1 MENKLNNKII
11 IEVKNLTKSFNE
23 TMVLNDI
30 NFKLFEG
37 ESLAVIGASGSGKS
51 VLLKNIIG
59 LLSPDK
65 GSIKINNVE
74 MVGLKRSVKEKILLD
89 LGITFQHGALFDS
102 LQNWENIVFKV
113 KNKEK
118 LTDKDAKELALSIIK
133 RLGLN
138 SEILDLYP
146 SEISGGMQK
155 RVAIARAICGNP
167 KVLLFDEPTSGLD
180 PVTGSL
186 INKLIKSAVKTVGG
200 SAITIT
206 HDMASVCKVAD
217 KVILIDKQTIS
228 WSGTPKEMLKS
239 DNAQI
244 KDFIR
249 SNSNFTGFDFEG
261 SNFSVIIDTLAYN
274 TYINAFN
281 ANLIANESFLD
292 SATIRENVVSL
303 ARNIGM
309 CPVQKLLQSL
319 QLKLEI

>member
-1 MENKLNNKII
+1 MENKSNNKII

-37 ESLAVIGASGSGKS
+37 ESLAIIGASGSGKS

-65 GSIKINNVE
+65 GSIKINNLE

-102 LQNWENIVFKV
+102 LQNWENIVFKI

-155 RVAIARAICGNP
+155 RIAIARAICGNP

-186 INKLIKSAVKTVGG
+186 IDKLIKSAVKTVGG

-244 KDFIR
+244 KDFIK
-249 SNSNFTGFDFEG
+249 STN
-261 SNFSVIIDTLAYN
+261 
-274 TYINAFN
+274 
-281 ANLIANESFLD
+281 
-292 SATIRENVVSL
+292 
-303 ARNIGM
+303 
-309 CPVQKLLQSL
+309 PKLF
-319 QLKLEI
+319 I

>member
-1 MENKLNNKII
+1 MENKSNNKII

-37 ESLAVIGASGSGKS
+37 ESLAIIGASGSGKS

-65 GSIKINNVE
+65 GSIKINDVE
-74 MVGLKRSVKEKILLD
+74 MVDLKRSAKEKILLD

-186 INKLIKSAVKTVGG
+186 IDKLIKSAVKTVGG

-244 KDFIR
+244 KDFIK
-249 SNSNFTGFDFEG
+249 STN
-261 SNFSVIIDTLAYN
+261 
-274 TYINAFN
+274 
-281 ANLIANESFLD
+281 
-292 SATIRENVVSL
+292 
-303 ARNIGM
+303 
-309 CPVQKLLQSL
+309 PKLF
-319 QLKLEI
+319 I

>member
-1 MENKLNNKII
+1 MENKSNNKII

-37 ESLAVIGASGSGKS
+37 ESLAIIGASGSGKS

-186 INKLIKSAVKTVGG
+186 IDKLIKSAVKTVGG

-244 KDFIR
+244 KDFIK
-249 SNSNFTGFDFEG
+249 STN
-261 SNFSVIIDTLAYN
+261 
-274 TYINAFN
+274 
-281 ANLIANESFLD
+281 
-292 SATIRENVVSL
+292 
-303 ARNIGM
+303 
-309 CPVQKLLQSL
+309 PKLF
-319 QLKLEI
+319 I

>member
-1 MENKLNNKII
+1 MENKSNNKII
-11 IEVKNLTKSFNE
+11 IEVKKLTKSFNE

-37 ESLAVIGASGSGKS
+37 ESLAIIGASGSGKS

-186 INKLIKSAVKTVGG
+186 IDKLIKSAVKTVGG

-244 KDFIR
+244 KDFIK
-249 SNSNFTGFDFEG
+249 STN
-261 SNFSVIIDTLAYN
+261 
-274 TYINAFN
+274 
-281 ANLIANESFLD
+281 
-292 SATIRENVVSL
+292 
-303 ARNIGM
+303 
-309 CPVQKLLQSL
+309 PKLF
-319 QLKLEI
+319 I

>member
-1 MENKLNNKII
+1 MQNKLNNKTI
-11 IEVKNLTKSFNE
+11 IEVTNLTKSFRE

-30 NFKLFEG
+30 NFKLFKG
-37 ESLAVIGASGSGKS
+37 ESLAIIGASGSGKS

-74 MVGLKRSVKEKILLD
+74 MVNLKRSIKEKILLD

-113 KNKEK
+113 RNKEK
-118 LTDKDAKELALSIIK
+118 LSNKDAKELAFSIIK

-138 SEILDLYP
+138 SDILDLYP

-186 INKLIKSAVKTVGG
+186 IDKLIKSAVKTVGG

-206 HDMASVCKVAD
+206 HDMASVCRIAD

-244 KDFIR
+244 KDFIK
-249 SNSNFTGFDFEG
+249 STN
-261 SNFSVIIDTLAYN
+261 
-274 TYINAFN
+274 
-281 ANLIANESFLD
+281 
-292 SATIRENVVSL
+292 
-303 ARNIGM
+303 
-309 CPVQKLLQSL
+309 PKLF
-319 QLKLEI
+319 I

>member
-1 MENKLNNKII
+1 MENKSNNKII

-37 ESLAVIGASGSGKS
+37 ESLAIIGASGSGKS

-65 GSIKINNVE
+65 GSIKINNIE
-74 MVGLKRSVKEKILLD
+74 MVDLKRSLKEKILLD

-186 INKLIKSAVKTVGG
+186 IDKLIKSAVKTVGG

-228 WSGTPKEMLKS
+228 WSGTPKEMLKT

-244 KDFIR
+244 KDFIK
-249 SNSNFTGFDFEG
+249 STN
-261 SNFSVIIDTLAYN
+261 
-274 TYINAFN
+274 
-281 ANLIANESFLD
+281 
-292 SATIRENVVSL
+292 
-303 ARNIGM
+303 
-309 CPVQKLLQSL
+309 PKLF
-319 QLKLEI
+319 I

>member
-1 MENKLNNKII
+1 MENKSNNKII

-37 ESLAVIGASGSGKS
+37 ESLAIIGASGSGKS

-74 MVGLKRSVKEKILLD
+74 MVGLNRSVKEKILLD

-186 INKLIKSAVKTVGG
+186 IDKLIKSAVKTVGG

-244 KDFIR
+244 KDFIK
-249 SNSNFTGFDFEG
+249 STN
-261 SNFSVIIDTLAYN
+261 
-274 TYINAFN
+274 
-281 ANLIANESFLD
+281 
-292 SATIRENVVSL
+292 
-303 ARNIGM
+303 
-309 CPVQKLLQSL
+309 PKLF
-319 QLKLEI
+319 I

>member
-1 MENKLNNKII
+1 MENKSNNKII

-37 ESLAVIGASGSGKS
+37 ESLAIIGASGSGKS

-65 GSIKINNVE
+65 GSIKINNLE

-155 RVAIARAICGNP
+155 RIAIARAICGNP

-186 INKLIKSAVKTVGG
+186 IDKLIKSAVKTVGG

-244 KDFIR
+244 KDFIK
-249 SNSNFTGFDFEG
+249 STN
-261 SNFSVIIDTLAYN
+261 
-274 TYINAFN
+274 
-281 ANLIANESFLD
+281 
-292 SATIRENVVSL
+292 
-303 ARNIGM
+303 
-309 CPVQKLLQSL
+309 PKLF
-319 QLKLEI
+319 I

>member
-1 MENKLNNKII
+1 MKNKFNNKII

-37 ESLAVIGASGSGKS
+37 ESLAIIGASGSGKS

-74 MVGLKRSVKEKILLD
+74 MVGLKRSAKEKILLD

-186 INKLIKSAVKTVGG
+186 IDKLIKSAVKTVGG

-228 WSGTPKEMLKS
+228 WSGTPKEMLKT

-244 KDFIR
+244 KDFIK
-249 SNSNFTGFDFEG
+249 STN
-261 SNFSVIIDTLAYN
+261 
-274 TYINAFN
+274 
-281 ANLIANESFLD
+281 
-292 SATIRENVVSL
+292 
-303 ARNIGM
+303 
-309 CPVQKLLQSL
+309 PKLF
-319 QLKLEI
+319 I